1 MTRLNRLAGGIIQL
15 VRPLAGRRTYAQAI
29 DLAFD
34 PFIGLAW
41 SLVFGVLLLLGLV
54 LAPTI
59 VGLPVLGEVIMI
71 ARAVVGLE
79 RERARVL
86 LGVTV
91 DAPPPV
97 SMPDGWWP
105 RTRAMLGD
113 RAGWRALGYAF
124 ILCFSG
130 ILGFAAAAI
139 WAAGIAALLYPAWR
153 WLWPVQAGSYGT
165 LTGAGDLA
173 LISAAGLV
181 LTVAGAWVVRAA
193 ARMDAGL
200 VRGMLGPSPAD
211 LSRRI
216 DGLRESRA
224 AAVNLAAQERRRIER
239 DLHDGVQARL
249 VALAMDLGMARQKL
263 ESGQQPKAAA
273 GMVAAAHEEAIRA
286 VDDLR
291 DLARGVHPAV
301 LTDRGLDAALS
312 ALIARSPIPVAVDV
326 LLPERPPAAAEAI
339 AYFVIAEALTNIVK
353 HSEAAR
359 ATVAVRS
366 AGNSVIVE
374 VTDDGIG
381 GAHPATGGGLAGL
394 EERLRGVD
402 GHLSVSSPQGGP
414 TVIRAELPCAS

>member
-1 MTRLNRLAGGIIQL
+1 
-15 VRPLAGRRTYAQAI
+15 
-29 DLAFD
+29 
-34 PFIGLAW
+34 
-41 SLVFGVLLLLGLV
+41 
-54 LAPTI
+54 
-59 VGLPVLGEVIMI
+59 
-71 ARAVVGLE
+71 
-79 RERARVL
+79 
-86 LGVTV
+86 
-91 DAPPPV
+91 
-97 SMPDGWWP
+97 
-105 RTRAMLGD
+105 MLGD

-130 ILGFAAAAI
+130 VLGFAAAAI

-173 LISAAGLV
+173 WISAAGLV
-181 LTVAGAWVVRAA
+181 LAIAGAWVVRAA

-224 AAVNLAAQERRRIER
+224 AAVNLAAEERRRIER

-286 VDDLR
+286 VNDLR

-326 LLPERPPAAAEAI
+326 SLPERPPAAAETI
-339 AYFVIAEALTNIVK
+339 AYYVIAEALTNIVK

-381 GAHPATGGGLAGL
+381 GAHPAAGGGLAGL